1 MITWQPSHPRSADIA
16 ASRWRSTRITVA
28 SLTSISTF
36 QRVMCS
42 RPSSWCSRLSR
53 AREIET
59 KCKAWLDSSAN
70 FRHHRQWCSISHIK
84 ITRWRTFQLLRNVL
98 LSAVLCESRLENCFI
113 AYTMYNSTRCYG
125 IPYTYT
131 VVSLCDRCFRV
142 AVRGKGIILTSTTQ
156 NKLKIKTL
164 LTVKSSMT
172 SILSVWEHL
181 NLLWKSTR
189 QRNILWE
196 IPDQPSLR
204 PLLQPPSFGI
214 ARSCTRLKG
223 FV

>member
-1 MITWQPSHPRSADIA
+1 MWEPTG
-16 ASRWRSTRITVA
+16 
-28 SLTSISTF
+28 
-36 QRVMCS
+36 
-42 RPSSWCSRLSR
+42 
-53 AREIET
+53 
-59 KCKAWLDSSAN
+59 K
-70 FRHHRQWCSISHIK
+70 
-84 ITRWRTFQLLRNVL
+84 LL
-98 LSAVLCESRLENCFI
+98 I

-156 NKLKIKTL
+156 NKLEIKIL

-181 NLLWKSTR
+181 NLLWKSTG

-204 PLLQPPSFGI
+204 PLLLLQLPSFGI
-214 ARSCTRLKG
+214 ARSLSSEAEG
-223 FV
+223 FSHENFPYWLLFLWLETTAYRNIIWVANRNSSLSFLQEAKNRT